1 MDFLI
6 DLSELH
12 PAVVGEAVSS
22 TWASGYQCIEAVV
35 LLLPSEVLTTKMIE
49 VLTFLRNNER
59 WDSA

>member
-6 DLSELH
+6 DLSELQ

-22 TWASGYQCIEAVV
+22 TWSSGSWCIEAVV

-49 VLTFLRNNER
+49 VLIFLRNNER
-59 WDSA
+59 